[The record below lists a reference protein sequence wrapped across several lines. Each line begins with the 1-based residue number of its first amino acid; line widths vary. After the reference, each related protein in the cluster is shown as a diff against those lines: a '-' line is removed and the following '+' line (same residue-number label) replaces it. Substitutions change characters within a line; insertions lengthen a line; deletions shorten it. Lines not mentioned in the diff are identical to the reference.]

1 MTATPTNQSG
11 NQSGGNSGLTPLAS
25 KVYQPPERVLPQTN
39 GVSLKQWPR
48 QLTTIYPD
56 HMEFL
61 AYKYVSY
68 ADYYTTAGISIS
80 GSSTNATP
88 TTGTAPTTQSGPS
101 TGNTANTSTSSN
113 SATTAVT
120 ADYAGRPTANQRF
133 IRGTPLDRIR
143 LPVPNTI
150 QFSDGPNWSTEPI
163 GIMGTQLG
171 AVVKSL
177 ESGSDQVATNLQ
189 KMAQG
194 LQSEIALKAIS
205 GTGLFGSA
213 EAITQGIGGKIQN
226 PYTEQ
231 IFKGIEPRS
240 FSFNWRLVPRNKE
253 EQTQIDELIRAFRY
267 NSLPDYSAELTPNG
281 QASPGDNLSD
291 RWLTVPSVWNIR
303 FFSGGNEMKY
313 IPLLKVCVIKNIT
326 VNFTPDN
333 VWSTHLVDASQP
345 APVAYDLSIE
355 FQEVEIITRTEVEK
369 ERY

>member
-1 MTATPTNQSG
+1 
-11 NQSGGNSGLTPLAS
+11 
-25 KVYQPPERVLPQTN
+25 
-39 GVSLKQWPR
+39 
-48 QLTTIYPD
+48 
-56 HMEFL
+56 
-61 AYKYVSY
+61 
-68 ADYYTTAGISIS
+68 
-80 GSSTNATP
+80 
-88 TTGTAPTTQSGPS
+88 
-101 TGNTANTSTSSN
+101 
-113 SATTAVT
+113 
-120 ADYAGRPTANQRF
+120 
-133 IRGTPLDRIR
+133 
-143 LPVPNTI
+143 
-150 QFSDGPNWSTEPI
+150 
-163 GIMGTQLG
+163 MGTQLG

-313 IPLLKVCVIKNIT
+313 IPLLKVCVIKNIS

-333 VWSTHLVDASQP
+333 VWSTHLVDGKQP